1 MRYMALATVATGAL
15 GVCAI
20 VFLVVMNK
28 VDGVTEAYEVALYFT
43 FGSSIITA
51 LVGIITPV
59 VNAVV
64 SAGDGGG
71 KAKEAD
77 NGD

>member
-15 GVCAI
+15 GVCAV
-20 VFLVVMNK
+20 VFLVVMSK

-64 SAGDGGG
+64 SSGNSGG
-71 KAKEAD
+71 KAKGID
-77 NGD
+77 DGD